1 MTTAQDCERF
11 LYAEAR
17 LLDQGRFADWLALL
31 DSDIEYRVPVR
42 RALMKG
48 AGAGFSDRAFFMDE
62 DHGSLALRVERLA
75 SEFAWS
81 ENPPTRTRRIV
92 ANVLVDRLH
101 SASEI
106 DVTSNLVVY
115 CLRGDDPV
123 PKVISGERQ
132 DRLVMRP
139 QGWRIR
145 RRVVLLDATL
155 LGMESLSIL
164 L

>member
-1 MTTAQDCERF
+1 MTSVADCERF
-11 LYAEAR
+11 LFTEAR
-17 LLDQGRFADWLALL
+17 LLDQGRFAEWLALL
-31 DSDIEYRVPVR
+31 SPEIEYRVPVR
-42 RALMKG
+42 RTLMR
-48 AGAGFSDRAFFMDE
+48 ADGAGFSERAFLMDE

-75 SEFAWS
+75 SDYAWS

-92 ANVLVDRLH
+92 ANVLIDRLH

-106 DVTSNLVVY
+106 DVVSNLVVY
-115 CLRGDDPV
+115 CVRGDDPV

-139 QGWRIR
+139 QGWLIR
-145 RRVVLLDATL
+145 RRVVLLDSTL